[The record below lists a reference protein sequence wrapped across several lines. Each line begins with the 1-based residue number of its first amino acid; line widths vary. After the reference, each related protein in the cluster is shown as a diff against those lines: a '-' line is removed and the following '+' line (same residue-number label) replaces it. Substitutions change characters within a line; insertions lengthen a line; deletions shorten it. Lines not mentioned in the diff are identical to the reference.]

1 MICYAAMC
9 PTHVEGALLEYL
21 NYILV
26 NICHS
31 CSVCYKL
38 VMGTLLLYVNAL
50 KIHFCILDIK
60 FSFSLFVFIFTTC

>member
-26 NICHS
+26 NILSFLQCVLQIS
-31 CSVCYKL
+31 YGYSI
-38 VMGTLLLYVNAL
+38 TL
-50 KIHFCILDIK
+50 CQRIK
-60 FSFSLFVFIFTTC
+60 NTFLHIGH